1 MKQFTFPKSEHLC
14 HRSDIERLF
23 AAQNESAVVYP
34 LRAVW
39 RVVAFTPEKDEA
51 KVQVLLSVSKRKLR
65 HAVERNRTKRQL
77 REAYRLRKDIVIES
91 VPEDKKLHLAFM
103 WLSDKTEDS
112 ARIHKAME
120 HLLMKISKAVYTA
133 SL

>member
-1 MKQFTFPKSEHLC
+1 M
-14 HRSDIERLF
+14 
-23 AAQNESAVVYP
+23 
-34 LRAVW
+34 
-39 RVVAFTPEKDEA
+39 
-51 KVQVLLSVSKRKLR
+51 QVLLSVSKRKLR